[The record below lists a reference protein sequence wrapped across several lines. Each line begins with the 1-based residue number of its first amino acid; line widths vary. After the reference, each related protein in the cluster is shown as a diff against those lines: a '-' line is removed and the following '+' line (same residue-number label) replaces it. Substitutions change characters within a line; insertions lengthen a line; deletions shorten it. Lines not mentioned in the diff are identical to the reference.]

1 MGVFDTKE
9 NIKKKFTVGDFYTLD
24 IVNLGMSGS
33 LEEEAKKM
41 FKVSLDD
48 MRRELKNTP
57 LKKFERLFFKFKT
70 RRFKNLNGYY
80 VYINLEGI
88 RTLMLK
94 WFLRKWVKKEYRS
107 GYNNPY
113 CDSHIRHREDTRS
126 TRYIHIYNGEVI
138 EWATGAN
145 MMFVFRPK

>member
-9 NIKKKFTVGDFYTLD
+9 NIKKEFTVGDFYTLD

-41 FKVSLDD
+41 FKVGLNE
-48 MRRELKNTP
+48 MRQELKNTP
-57 LKKFERLFFKFKT
+57 LKKFERLFFEFKT
-70 RRFKNLNGYY
+70 RQFKNLNGYY
-80 VYINLEGI
+80 VYIDLEDI

-94 WFLRKWVKKEYRS
+94 WFLRKWVKKKYRS
-107 GYNNPY
+107 GYNKPR
-113 CDSHIRHREDTRS
+113 CDSRKYQEDDKP

-138 EWATGAN
+138 EYAIGAN
-145 MMFVFRPK
+145 MMFLFRPK

>member
-9 NIKKKFTVGDFYTLD
+9 NIKKVFTVRDFYTLD
-24 IVNLGMSGS
+24 VVNLGMSGS

-48 MRRELKNTP
+48 MIRELKNTP
-57 LKKFERLFFKFKT
+57 LKKFERLFFEFKT
-70 RRFKNLNGYY
+70 KRFKNPNGYY
-80 VYINLEGI
+80 VYIDLENI

-94 WFLRKWVKKEYRS
+94 WFLRKWVKKKYRS
-107 GYNNPY
+107 EYNSPH
-113 CDSHIRHREDTRS
+113 CESHIRHLGDDRP